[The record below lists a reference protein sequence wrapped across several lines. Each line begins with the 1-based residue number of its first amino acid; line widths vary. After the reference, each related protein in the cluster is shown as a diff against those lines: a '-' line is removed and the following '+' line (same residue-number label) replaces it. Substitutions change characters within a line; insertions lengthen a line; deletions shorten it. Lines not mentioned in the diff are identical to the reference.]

1 MKKYGETE
9 SDRWA
14 KDSLKCRQIVSEIM
28 NFGVSQDQ
36 ILQVI
41 NLLAME
47 LEDRNQMLAFRN
59 FYKSIQEGE
68 SLEGN
73 TSTAKIILDS

>member
-9 SDRWA
+9 SDIWA
-14 KDSLKCRQIVSEIM
+14 KDSLKCREIVSEIM
-28 NFGVSQDQ
+28 NFGVSQTQ

-59 FYKSIQEGE
+59 IYRSIQEE
-68 SLEGN
+68 KPLEGK
-73 TSTAKIILDS
+73 TSTSKIILDS

>member
-1 MKKYGETE
+1 
-9 SDRWA
+9 
-14 KDSLKCRQIVSEIM
+14 M

>member
-1 MKKYGETE
+1 VKKYGETE
-9 SDRWA
+9 SDIWA
-14 KDSLKCRQIVSEIM
+14 KDSLKCREIVSEIM
-28 NFGVSQDQ
+28 NFGVSQTQ

-59 FYKSIQEGE
+59 IYRSIQEE
-68 SLEGN
+68 KPLEGK
-73 TSTAKIILDS
+73 TSTSKIILDS

>member
-1 MKKYGETE
+1 MKKYGETDT
-9 SDRWA
+9 DRWA
-14 KDSLKCRQIVSEIM
+14 KDTLKCRQIVSEIM

-36 ILQVI
+36 LLQII

-47 LEDRNQMLAFRN
+47 LEDREQMIGFRN
-59 FYKSIQEGE
+59 LYKAIQEGE

-73 TSTAKIILDS
+73 SSTSKIILDS